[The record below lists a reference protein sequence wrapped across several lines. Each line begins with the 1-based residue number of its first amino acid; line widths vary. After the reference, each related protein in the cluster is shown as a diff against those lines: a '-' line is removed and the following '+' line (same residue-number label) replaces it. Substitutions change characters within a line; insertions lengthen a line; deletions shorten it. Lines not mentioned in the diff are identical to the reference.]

1 MNRKDSWGYSRMVI
15 NRSRITASIA
25 ILIALASAPA
35 LPGCSLAEGVIEQAT
50 GGNVE
55 VSTGSLP
62 EGWPTEV
69 PVADGE
75 IQFGGFVE
83 EGETSTQVYNVTISI
98 AGDNPTAAIA
108 SQLEGAGFTTEVATT
123 PTDDGGALVYTSD
136 AWAVNVLI
144 GRGDGNSF
152 VANYTVASR

>member
-1 MNRKDSWGYSRMVI
+1 MDLRIRGGILFSVT

-25 ILIALASAPA
+25 LFLVLATVPA
-35 LPGCSLAEGVIEQAT
+35 LSGCSLAEGVIEQAT

-69 PVADGE
+69 PVPDGE

-83 EGETSTQVYNVTISI
+83 EAESSTQVYNVTIKI
-98 AGDNPTAAIA
+98 DGDNPTAAIA

-144 GRGDGNSF
+144 GRGDASSF